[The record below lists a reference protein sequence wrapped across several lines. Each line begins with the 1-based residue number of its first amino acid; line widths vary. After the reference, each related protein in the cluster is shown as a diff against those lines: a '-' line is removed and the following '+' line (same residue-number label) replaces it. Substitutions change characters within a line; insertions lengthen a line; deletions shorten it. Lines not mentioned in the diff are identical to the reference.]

1 MKLKVKKHDFEHCVN
16 KISVALIREN
26 IPEIDLDSREISIS
40 DAKHKEKVISI
51 LKSINYIVG
60 ENNFRPFQR

>member
-1 MKLKVKKHDFEHCVN
+1 MTCEHCVN

-26 IPEIDLDSREISIS
+26 IIPEIDLDSREISIS

-51 LKSINYIVG
+51 LKSINYIV
-60 ENNFRPFQR
+60 E

>member
-1 MKLKVKKHDFEHCVN
+1 MKLKVKNMTCEHCVN

-26 IPEIDLDSREISIS
+26 IIPEIDLDSHEISIS

-51 LKSINYIVG
+51 LKSINYIV
-60 ENNFRPFQR
+60 E